1 MVLQVEEEV
10 EVKVLAAVAVVAKE
24 GVAAEKTS
32 AWMEVKDVDL
42 VEIKVVAEVAM
53 LVVTIQ
59 VLVVLELENDF
70 SWRLSVLVS

>member
-59 VLVVLELENDF
+59 VLVVLEPELDF
-70 SWRLSVLVS
+70 S

>member
-1 MVLQVEEEV
+1 MEEEV